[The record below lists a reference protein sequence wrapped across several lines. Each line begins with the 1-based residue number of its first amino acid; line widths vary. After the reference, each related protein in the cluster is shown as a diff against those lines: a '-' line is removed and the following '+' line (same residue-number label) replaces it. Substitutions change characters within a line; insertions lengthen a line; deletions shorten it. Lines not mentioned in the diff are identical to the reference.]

1 MNGRHTRHIVLAV
14 LAIAMLGTG
23 ACSLP
28 DPPNQDPPPQE
39 SPANELINQEP
50 SLREPPP
57 QELTPEGVRI
67 KNWVGHDTF
76 GTQEQRACGDF
87 ILRLVK
93 SYEDLAVYL
102 EVGEAGGDG
111 QLLYRRLVGFGSGQ
125 FEADDL
131 VVPWHWDFSSA
142 AVKRRDSSKPGSFL
156 FCEDITG
163 NGLPNV
169 VIDTISGGN
178 AGFGSTHIFELHPEL
193 IIRELFSSDEFDTRL
208 DGFID
213 APYSV
218 HVVDLDGDGVMELI
232 NSVSYYLPF
241 IAARAD
247 QPQTYLALR
256 WTGSTYAIDLALN
269 RRLPSPE
276 GYRSTVEEMRRL
288 WGSFVEDENLPMGA
302 GKLYGAVLDLIYSG
316 NWDSAWRLLADGLP
330 PDRRDT
336 AKDELLLEI
345 INKGTQGLV
354 VLAEYADASTQY
366 KVGEMYAN
374 SGSRSPA
381 WAEAAKWYRRAAERG
396 LAEAQYSLG
405 SLYADGRG
413 VPQNFMAAHMWL
425 NLAAS
430 ALLEQRD
437 KAVELRDQIA
447 ELMPREDLSEAQ
459 RLATEWKVAH
469 PREP

>member
-1 MNGRHTRHIVLAV
+1 MTGRHARHIVLATVV
-14 LAIAMLGTG
+14 LIAVSC
-23 ACSLP
+23 AP
-28 DPPNQDPPPQE
+28 QDPPPQE
-39 SPANELINQEP
+39 SPPNELINQEP

-67 KNWVGHDTF
+67 KNWLLHDTF

-111 QLLYRRLVGFGSGQ
+111 QFLYRRRVGFGSGH
-125 FEADDL
+125 FRFDNRD
-131 VVPWHWDFSSA
+131 VPWHWDFSST
-142 AVKRRDSSKPGSFL
+142 AVKRRDSSKSGSFL

-169 VIDTISGGN
+169 VIDIDSGGN
-178 AGFGSTHIFELHPEL
+178 AGFGSTHIFELYPEL
-193 IIRELFSSDEFDTRL
+193 IIRELFSSDELDSEVTRFDGL
-208 DGFID
+208 LN
-213 APYSV
+213 APHPISD
-218 HVVDLDGDGVMELI
+218 VVDLDGDGVMELI
-232 NSVSYYLPF
+232 KSVNYYLPF

-247 QPQTYLALR
+247 RPQTYLALR

-276 GYRSTVEEMRRL
+276 GYRSTLEEMRRL
-288 WGSFVEDENLPMGA
+288 WGSFVEDEGLPFGA

-330 PDRRDT
+330 TERRDA

-345 INKGTQGLV
+345 INKGSQGLV

-374 SGSRSPA
+374 RGSLSSA

-430 ALLEQRD
+430 RLLEQRE

-447 ELMPREDLSEAQ
+447 ELMSREDLSKAQ
-459 RLATEWKVAH
+459 RLATEWEAAH